1 MQLLSFGGAEVSRE
15 LSGGLRVLGVRVV
28 SSGLGGGEG
37 LHLLLLSV
45 HGEGRQRGGGVVVT
59 QGLLHVLSGPG
70 TGEQHVGGAI
80 LDGCEAGSA
89 IVVGEVRVGDHI
101 NQIRGDIGA
110 VLREDHA
117 CVSII
122 ALLAEQAQ
130 AIIEAV
136 DVPRILQGERD
147 LGLGKDGIEVL
158 GLILGDLGLVVV
170 HEPRV
175 VGVRHA
181 IELAIGAGDGVDF
194 EVTVLFLHLLLS
206 VGAQLANG
214 LGIH

>member
-1 MQLLSFGGAEVSRE
+1 MIRKYNGILLFPSA
-15 LSGGLRVLGVRVV
+15 LK
-28 SSGLGGGEG
+28 
-37 LHLLLLSV
+37 
-45 HGEGRQRGGGVVVT
+45 
-59 QGLLHVLSGPG
+59 
-70 TGEQHVGGAI
+70 I
-80 LDGCEAGSA
+80 LDK
-89 IVVGEVRVGDHI
+89 
-101 NQIRGDIGA
+101 IRGDIGA

-170 HEPRV
+170 HEHV
-175 VGVRHA
+175 
-181 IELAIGAGDGVDF
+181 
-194 EVTVLFLHLLLS
+194 LS
-206 VGAQLANG
+206 VYGTP
-214 LGIH
+214 